1 MVALSNSES
10 VNAVES
16 ALAEL
21 AAVAGARQH
30 DDCVLVKVRAPE
42 ATETLE
48 LRWAGRGW
56 PGQVREAIKD
66 VEGEW
71 PRRRVVTAERFSP
84 GAIALLRE
92 RDANWADLAG
102 QARIVAPPGILVFK
116 DQPQQRRR
124 EGEAPRVSW
133 SPAAIAVAEAL
144 LDARVRELPRP
155 DAIAEKV
162 GWTVPRIRQVL
173 QSFDREGW
181 TEKVGP
187 SRGPLA
193 GRVLSDYEG
202 LLESWSTHLADERP
216 PAVVGHLLMRDP
228 LGWLQGELAETIS
241 VAPAWAVSGWA
252 AAQLRAPL
260 VTVLPSVQIYVP
272 IDVLD
277 DVASRVF
284 TAVGATE
291 VEEGGRLELWGGDR
305 AVFACAGSA
314 DGLPVVSAPRLYA
327 DLIAFGGRGK
337 DAAEHVRGELL
348 GV

>member
-1 MVALSNSES
+1 MLSNNGP
-10 VNAVES
+10 VKAVEH

-21 AAVAGARQH
+21 AAVSAARQH
-30 DDCVLVKVRAPE
+30 DDVVAVRVSAPG
-42 ATETLE
+42 AKETLE

-56 PGQVREAIKD
+56 PGEVREAIRD
-66 VEGEW
+66 MEGPW
-71 PRRRVVTAERFSP
+71 PRHLVVTAERFSP

-102 QARIVAPPGILVFK
+102 QARIVAPPSILVVK
-116 DQPQQRRR
+116 DRPKRASR
-124 EGEAPRVSW
+124 ESEAPRFSW

-144 LDARVRELPRP
+144 LDARVEELPRP

-181 TEKVGP
+181 TEKTGP
-187 SRGPLA
+187 SRGPRA
-193 GRVLSDYEG
+193 GRVLRDHEG
-202 LLESWSTHLADERP
+202 LLESWSTHVADRRP

-228 LGWLQGELAETIS
+228 LAFLRGQFAEAIS

-260 VTVLPSVQIYVP
+260 VTVLPSVQVYVP
-272 IDVLD
+272 VDDLD
-277 DVASRVF
+277 EIAPKVIS
-284 TAVGATE
+284 AVGATE
-291 VEEGGRLELWGGDR
+291 VEEGGRLEFWGGER
-305 AVFACAGSA
+305 AIFACAGSS
-314 DGLPVVSAPRLYA
+314 DGLPIVSAPRLYA
-327 DLIAFGGRGK
+327 DLLSFGGRGK
-337 DAAEHVRGELL
+337 DAADHVRGELL

>member
-1 MVALSNSES
+1 MPTLSKSGS
-10 VNAVES
+10 VKAVEH

-21 AAVAGARQH
+21 AAVGAARQH
-30 DDCVLVKVRAPE
+30 DDHVAVRVGAPG
-42 ATETLE
+42 ARETLE

-56 PGQVREAIKD
+56 PGEVREAIKNM
-66 VEGEW
+66 EGSW
-71 PRRRVVTAERFSP
+71 PRRWVITAERFSP

-116 DQPQQRRR
+116 DQPQRRRR
-124 EGEAPRVSW
+124 EGEAPRFSW

-144 LDARVRELPRP
+144 LDARMKDLPRP

-187 SRGPLA
+187 SRGPRA
-193 GRVLSDYEG
+193 ARVLNDYEG
-202 LLESWSTHLADERP
+202 MLESWSAHLGERRP

-228 LGWLQGELAETIS
+228 LGFVRGELAEAIS
-241 VAPAWAVSGWA
+241 VAPTWALSGWA
-252 AAQLRAPL
+252 AAELRAPL
-260 VTVLPSVQIYVP
+260 VTVLPSVQVYVP
-272 IDVLD
+272 ADDLD
-277 DVASRVF
+277 GIASTVIS
-284 TAVGATE
+284 AVGATE
-291 VEEGGRLELWGGDR
+291 VEEGGRLELWGGER

-314 DGLPVVSAPRLYA
+314 DGLPIVSAPRLYA
-327 DLIAFGGRGK
+327 DLLSFGGRGK